1 MPQVAD
7 FRGDRSQHEE
17 RVAARRQARAALL
30 EWDARERELESRDRE
45 RLPSAVRALDD
56 WSSSEHEAIT
66 WSSSEHEAITWSAS
80 EHEAIAWSASKDE
93 TIPWSADEA
102 PPAHLAARP
111 TEHDAAAPAPWSPS
125 GGVPGRRTVTI
136 RGQVADRYATP
147 RPTSR
152 RRPERRYERTGFRPD
167 RAALWAVLL
176 GVMLILAAVTSAH
189 AATLH
194 TLAHLH

>member
-17 RVAARRQARAALL
+17 RAAARRQARAALL
-30 EWDARERELESRDRE
+30 EWDARERELAARDRD

-56 WSSSEHEAIT
+56 WSTSEHEAIG
-66 WSSSEHEAITWSAS
+66 WSAEDAPVAPVAAATS
-80 EHEAIAWSASKDE
+80 E
-93 TIPWSADEA
+93 PG
-102 PPAHLAARP
+102 
-111 TEHDAAAPAPWSPS
+111 APAPAAWSPS

-147 RPTSR
+147 RPSSR
-152 RRPERRYERTGFRPD
+152 RRPERRYERSGFRPD
-167 RAALWAVLL
+167 RAALWAVVL

-194 TLAHLH
+194 TLAQLH

>member
-1 MPQVAD
+1 MPQSGVAE

-17 RVAARRQARAALL
+17 RRAALDQARAALL
-30 EWDARERELESRDRE
+30 EWDARERELDARDRE

-56 WSSSEHEAIT
+56 WSTSAHEAID
-66 WSSSEHEAITWSAS
+66 WSTR
-80 EHEAIAWSASKDE
+80 
-93 TIPWSADEA
+93 EA
-102 PPAHLAARP
+102 PPAPVAHATP
-111 TEHDAAAPAPWSPS
+111 EGDVAAAEWSPS

-147 RPTSR
+147 RPSSR
-152 RRPERRYERTGFRPD
+152 RRPERRYERSGFRPD

-194 TLAHLH
+194 ALAHHLH

>member
-1 MPQVAD
+1 MPQSGVAE
-7 FRGDRSQHEE
+7 FRGDRSQHEA
-17 RVAARRQARAALL
+17 RADARRKARAALL
-30 EWDARERELESRDRE
+30 EWDARERELEARDRE

-56 WSSSEHEAIT
+56 WSTSEHEAID
-66 WSSSEHEAITWSAS
+66 WSA
-80 EHEAIAWSASKDE
+80 ED
-93 TIPWSADEA
+93 A
-102 PPAHLAARP
+102 PPAPVGQARSD
-111 TEHDAAAPAPWSPS
+111 HHVAAPAEWSPS

-147 RPTSR
+147 RPSSR

-194 TLAHLH
+194 TLAQLH

>member
-1 MPQVAD
+1 MPQSGIAE
-7 FRGDRSQHEE
+7 FRGDHSQHEE

-30 EWDARERELESRDRE
+30 EWDARERELDARDRE

-56 WSSSEHEAIT
+56 WS
-66 WSSSEHEAITWSAS
+66 AS
-80 EHEAIAWSASKDE
+80 EHEAIDWSAED
-93 TIPWSADEA
+93 A
-102 PPAHLAARP
+102 PPTPIGQA
-111 TEHDAAAPAPWSPS
+111 TSEHHSAPGEWSPS

-147 RPTSR
+147 RPRSR

-189 AATLH
+189 AATL
-194 TLAHLH
+194 AHLH